1 MIISKTPLRI
11 SLVGG
16 GTDMESFFSKHPGAC
31 LSFAIN
37 KYVYVIV
44 NRKFDNRFRVSYS
57 KTENVETV
65 EQIEHDIIRE
75 TLLRENVKNGLEIV
89 TVADIPGT
97 GTGLGSSSALA
108 VGLLNCLESPKEN
121 ERITPY
127 WLAET
132 AFDIESNYCHKPCG
146 KQDYYASALGGFHM
160 LNFSKTEVRFTPVS
174 SNWDSEK
181 PWSQFDIEENALLLW
196 TGVARPSS
204 DILTQQKENFLSGNT
219 LEIGKELAALAE
231 KTRHDLVIKGDMVDL
246 ANNILYGWELKKKL
260 SPWITNEWIDDWFGK
275 AMNNGAWGGKLCGAG
290 GGGFLFF
297 IAPPDTHERIV
308 EATGLRKI
316 DFQIENEGSVIIK
329 RTGWEAYDL

>member
-1 MIISKTPLRI
+1 MLISRTPLRI

-16 GTDMESFFSKHPGAC
+16 GTDMPSFYEKFPGAC

-37 KYVYVIV
+37 KYIYVLV
-44 NRKFDNRFRVSYS
+44 NKKFDNRFRISYS
-57 KTENVETV
+57 KTENVDEIDN
-65 EQIEHDIIRE
+65 IEHCLIRE
-75 TLLRENVKNGLEIV
+75 TLRSANVKEGLEVV
-89 TVADIPGT
+89 TVADIPGS
-97 GTGLGSSSALA
+97 GTGLGSSSALV
-108 VGLLNCLESPKEN
+108 VGLLNCLEKTKDN

-132 AFDIESNYCHKPCG
+132 AFEIEMNACHKPVG
-146 KQDYYASALGGFHM
+146 KQDHYAAAIGGFHM
-160 LNFSKTEVRFTPVS
+160 LNFSKKEVLYTLVA
-174 SNWDSEK
+174 SNWDAGK
-181 PWSQFDIEENALLLW
+181 PWSENELEQNMLLLW

-204 DILTQQKENFLSGNT
+204 DILAQQKSNFLAGNT
-219 LEIGKELAALAE
+219 IEVGKELAALAE
-231 KTRHDLVIKGDMVDL
+231 KTYYDLRVKGDFTDL

-260 SPWITNEWIDDWFGK
+260 APWITNEWIDDWFSK

-316 DFQIENEGSVIIK
+316 DFKIENEGSVIIK
-329 RTGWEAYDL
+329 RAGWEAADL